1 MSSITA
7 DDRPSPT
14 TPTKVAANIA
24 KRKEDEA
31 VKKVKEDQILREER
45 EAIYEQKRLAK
56 FDEEAAAQVTNKP
69 RFSLGLLAGGGSG
82 ICPL

>member
-1 MSSITA
+1 M
-7 DDRPSPT
+7 
-14 TPTKVAANIA
+14 
-24 KRKEDEA
+24 
-31 VKKVKEDQILREER
+31 KKVKEDQILREER